1 MAGTK
6 GFIGSIGCK
15 GFMGRAVAIAD
26 GNCAWW
32 VGMAGMWAIAAG
44 MVGMRAMVAA
54 RSCAVAA
61 ADAGMAM
68 VAAKSWAVVT
78 EGARG

>member
-1 MAGTK
+1 MAGAM
-6 GFIGSIGCK
+6 GFIGSTGCI
-15 GFMGRAVAIAD
+15 GFMGRAVAMAD

-32 VGMAGMWAIAAG
+32 AGITGMWAMAAG
-44 MVGMRAMVAA
+44 MVGMWAMVAV

-61 ADAGMAM
+61 ADAGVGM
-68 VAAKSWAVVT
+68 VAAKSCTVVT